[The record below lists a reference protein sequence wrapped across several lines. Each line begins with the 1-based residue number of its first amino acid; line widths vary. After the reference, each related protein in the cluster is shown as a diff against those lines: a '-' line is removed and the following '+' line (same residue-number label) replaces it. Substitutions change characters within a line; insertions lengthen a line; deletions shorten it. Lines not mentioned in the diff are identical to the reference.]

1 MFIIALQHCVG
12 ATLSIMSKL
21 SSVSL
26 LSVAILAFALHDE
39 TANAFSSTNNPSS
52 HSISN
57 TQLQNSY
64 DDEFEEEPKKEKK
77 GFFANF
83 FEELD
88 AFVDDATSRRLGNG
102 AQYYGKRKSS
112 FYGKDDSNKKK
123 DSSVFDPTEDYF
135 AANGAGYF
143 KWIQDPETGEMK
155 PVTRMKEKVIEK
167 KIY

>member
-1 MFIIALQHCVG
+1 M
-12 ATLSIMSKL
+12 
-21 SSVSL
+21 
-26 LSVAILAFALHDE
+26 
-39 TANAFSSTNNPSS
+39 
-52 HSISN
+52 
-57 TQLQNSY
+57 
-64 DDEFEEEPKKEKK
+64 
-77 GFFANF
+77 
-83 FEELD
+83 
-88 AFVDDATSRRLGNG
+88 GNG

>member
-1 MFIIALQHCVG
+1 
-12 ATLSIMSKL
+12 MSKL

-26 LSVAILAFALHDE
+26 FSVAILACAFHDE
-39 TANAFSSTNNPSS
+39 MANAFSTNNHHRISSS
-52 HSISN
+52 HSIISN
-57 TQLQNSY
+57 TQLQDSY